1 MELASALLFVRLEQL
16 GIACETIEH
25 EPMFTVEQSRAL
37 RGSIP
42 GPGAHTKNLLLR
54 DKAGRLA
61 LVITKDDTEV
71 DLKALAKRL
80 GFGRL
85 SFGKPQQMKAVLGVA
100 PGSVTAFALMHA
112 GARELAAVVVDET
125 LMQFDEVNCHPLVNR
140 ATTRLATGDLL
151 RFMQACGHD
160 PRILPLQ

>member
-1 MELASALLFVRLEQL
+1 MELASALLFARLEEL

-25 EPMFTVEQSRAL
+25 EPMLTVEQSRAL
-37 RGSIP
+37 RGSV
-42 GPGAHTKNLLLR
+42 PGAHTKNLFLR
-54 DKAGRLA
+54 DKAGRWA
-61 LVITKDDTEV
+61 LVIAKDDTEV

-151 RFMQACGHD
+151 RFMQACGHE
-160 PRILPLQ
+160 PRILPL